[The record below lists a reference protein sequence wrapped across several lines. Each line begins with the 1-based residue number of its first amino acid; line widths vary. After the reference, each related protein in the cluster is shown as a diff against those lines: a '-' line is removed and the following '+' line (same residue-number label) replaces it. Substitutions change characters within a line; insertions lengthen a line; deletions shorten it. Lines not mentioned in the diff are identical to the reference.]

1 MTEKSF
7 NEAKEIL
14 RKVEYIEKLRSIV
27 SYYNPLIK
35 GSTDKSDYVYL
46 SWADNENGDLKKI
59 IVDWLDKEKEKFMTE
74 FHNL

>member
-14 RKVEYIEKLRSIV
+14 KKVEYIERLKSIV
-27 SYYNPLIK
+27 SYCNPLIK

-46 SWADNENGDLKKI
+46 SWVDNENGDLKKI
-59 IVDWLDKEKEKFMTE
+59 IIDWLDKEKEKFMTE
-74 FHNL
+74 FSNL

>member
-7 NEAKEIL
+7 NDAKEIL
-14 RKVEYIEKLRSIV
+14 RKVEYIEKLKFIV

-46 SWADNENGDLKKI
+46 SLADNENGDLKKI
-59 IVDWLDKEKEKFMTE
+59 IIGWLDKEKEKFMTE
-74 FHNL
+74 FSKL